1 MVSLQANTGLTWNIL
16 CRIALS
22 LSLRDPS
29 MPDPVE
35 DKFGIDINRY
45 TITGENDYVYK
56 ALIRQHAQKNI
67 SDEEYLPALFNA
79 HLERG
84 VGLLENEYNHVKN
97 YDKILLNLLRE
108 I

>member
-1 MVSLQANTGLTWNIL
+1 
-16 CRIALS
+16 
-22 LSLRDPS
+22 